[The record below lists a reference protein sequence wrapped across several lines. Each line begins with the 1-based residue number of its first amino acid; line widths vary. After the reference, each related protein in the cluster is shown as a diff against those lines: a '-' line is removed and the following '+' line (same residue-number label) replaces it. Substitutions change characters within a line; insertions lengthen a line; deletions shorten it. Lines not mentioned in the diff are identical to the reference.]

1 MKRKFCCDSSSDI
14 YRQYYLNQAGSGMPV
29 FQGSRGQRGHGLGSV
44 LGGLFRSGLPLL
56 KRAGKQVLK
65 SASNIISDMAAGKK
79 FSDVALG
86 HIAQGISSFAH
97 DETGSN
103 QDGGGR
109 TRRIKRHATKR
120 KRKSK
125 PKNSSKKRKRAR
137 GDIFG

>member
-14 YRQYYLNQAGSGMPV
+14 YRQYYLNQAGHGMPV
-29 FQGSRGQRGHGLGSV
+29 FQGSRGQRGHGIGSV

-86 HIAQGISSFAH
+86 HIAKGISSFAN
-97 DETGSN
+97 DESASDQT
-103 QDGGGR
+103 GGR
-109 TRRIKRHATKR
+109 RVRRVRRRALKR
-120 KRKSK
+120 KRVSK
-125 PKNSSKKRKRAR
+125 PKKSIKRRKRAR
-137 GDIFG
+137 NDIFG